1 MELPQSL
8 RRELERMNAG
18 LGFDPADLEAR
29 RALHDRHVNE
39 FSSQLRSRVREALEN
54 EGQSLVAGDWIADA
68 ERLVRQHFAPP
79 PLSGDQRRAA
89 ARAEQSDL
97 AHQLR
102 DAAVSVPEEEVE
114 EHATEL
120 AQLLLSNWFGLL
132 EHAMQDNPVHLIE
145 LDMDALPKTA
155 HLDAVLQ
162 GCAAF
167 ALPALSAATAL
178 RQYQR
183 GFALDSITPLS
194 PTLHLVRA
202 GSGWQLSRTY
212 EGARRALDAA
222 RPAAHPQHMTARE
235 RMEAVL
241 GLLRPW
247 ALARPMELPGAA
259 TAPLVSALTIED
271 EFRLTLEATQQL
283 RSGAEETAAAEI
295 ASLKDMADM
304 MVLDI
309 TDAVAGTSTPSD
321 TWRCE
326 RDAWSAVL
334 IDPQLGEADAASIYR
349 IALSSAGLMLAGEPL
364 PAAHEATQP
373 ERSSLVEK
381 QILRCSV
388 AAARHAL
395 AGADHVA
402 LRRALQQAAATEL
415 LRQDS
420 IS

>member
-1 MELPQSL
+1 MDLPQSL

-18 LGFDPADLEAR
+18 LGFDPAELEAH

-39 FSSQLRSRVREALEN
+39 FASQLSPHVREALEN

-68 ERLVRQHFAPP
+68 ERLVRQHFAPQP
-79 PLSGDQRRAA
+79 VSGDERMAA
-89 ARAEQSDL
+89 ARAEQADL
-97 AHQLR
+97 AQQLR
-102 DAAVSVPEEEVE
+102 DAAVSVPEAEVE

-132 EHAMQDNPVHLIE
+132 EHAMQDNGADPLE

-167 ALPALSAATAL
+167 ALPALSAATSL
-178 RQYQR
+178 RQYQK

-194 PTLHLVRA
+194 PTLHLARA
-202 GSGWQLSRTY
+202 GSGWQVSRTH
-212 EGARRALDAA
+212 EGARRALQAARAAA
-222 RPAAHPQHMTARE
+222 RPEGATARE

-241 GLLRPW
+241 GLFRPW
-247 ALARPMELPGAA
+247 ALARPMELAGAV
-259 TAPLVSALTIED
+259 TAPLDSALTIED
-271 EFRLTLEATQQL
+271 EFRLALEAAQQL
-283 RSGAEETAAAEI
+283 QSGGEEDAASEVT
-295 ASLKDMADM
+295 SLKDMADM
-304 MVLDI
+304 LMLDI
-309 TDAVAGTSTPSD
+309 KDAVAGTSTPSD

-326 RDAWSAVL
+326 RDAWSTVL
-334 IDPQLGEADAASIYR
+334 IDPQIGEADAASIYR
-349 IALSSAGLMLAGEPL
+349 IALSSAGLVLAGEPL
-364 PAAHEATQP
+364 PAAIEP
-373 ERSSLVEK
+373 EHPSNFEK

-402 LRRALQQAAATEL
+402 LRRALQQAAASDL
-415 LRQDS
+415 LRQNS
-420 IS
+420 IP